1 MGQGNPLFLRVLLD
15 DAVAVGVEQAAQ
27 FFYLFLNLAAL
38 VGVAHAN
45 ASAHHLHDLLAALD
59 VSAAGYGL
67 CGAGE
72 RLVLD
77 EFEAAAVIDEGVACD
92 ARRVVVGLRETS
104 VDDHQHAVGLDGVLA
119 LAGMNRHVAVDDVR
133 ADPL

>member
-1 MGQGNPLFLRVLLD
+1 MKQQAEFL
-15 DAVAVGVEQAAQ
+15 
-27 FFYLFLNLAAL
+27 YLFLQLTSL
-38 VGVAHAN
+38 VGVADAD
-45 ASAHHLHDLLAALD
+45 AAAHHLHDLLAALD

-77 EFEAAAVIDEGVACD
+77 EFEAAAVIDEGVACY
-92 ARRVVVGLRETS
+92 AGRVVVCLGES
-104 VDDHQHAVGLDGVLA
+104 AIDDHEHAVGFDGVLA
-119 LAGMNRHVAVDDVR
+119 LAGMDRHVAVDDVR